1 MACAFAQDHVQLGI
15 LGLLAGFGLGGGCL
29 STAIA
34 MVAEFSRGRVGRAS
48 TTAMTG
54 YRVGAVSTAP
64 LGLIV
69 LPTLEWKAMFVIGT
83 VPGFVLVSLMLRF
96 CCNRRLS

>member
-1 MACAFAQDHVQLGI
+1 
-15 LGLLAGFGLGGGCL
+15 
-29 STAIA
+29 
-34 MVAEFSRGRVGRAS
+34 
-48 TTAMTG
+48 MTG

-69 LPTLEWKAMFVIGT
+69 LPTLGWQAMFVIGA

-96 CCNRRLS
+96 RWNRRLS